1 MLLEMTLYTGPCAA
15 QNQLQETPAHPAE
28 QCQALY
34 QRRQAPSM
42 FLRGLFLVACVRS
55 PVASAD
61 AVESGQASRAETCG
75 EGITITMATPV
86 TPRPAATCVLM
97 RPHTGNDAGE
107 GVEVFMVRRHIQSE
121 FAPDVY
127 VFPGGSVNAGDRLAE
142 EAPGLCI
149 PAADDPLGEGFHV
162 AALRE
167 CFEEAGVLLAWRDG
181 APLTIDEGDLAR
193 FTAYRDALQRR
204 DLTMETL
211 AERERLTFA
220 TDALTHWAHWITPEA
235 FPKRFDTHF
244 YLAEMP
250 ASQEAAYDHLETTDG
265 VWITPEA
272 ASAGHEHGDFPL
284 VFAQIHQ
291 LRELHGLRSV
301 SDARARFAGRLP
313 RTIMP
318 RVVERGG
325 AQVILLPDE
334 A

>member
-1 MLLEMTLYTGPCAA
+1 
-15 QNQLQETPAHPAE
+15 
-28 QCQALY
+28 
-34 QRRQAPSM
+34 
-42 FLRGLFLVACVRS
+42 
-55 PVASAD
+55 
-61 AVESGQASRAETCG
+61 
-75 EGITITMATPV
+75 
-86 TPRPAATCVLM
+86 M

-142 EAPGLCI
+142 EMPGLCL
-149 PAADDPLGEGFHV
+149 PAAGDPLGGGFHV

-181 APLTIDEGDLAR
+181 APLAIDEGDLAR
-193 FTAYRDALQRR
+193 FAAYRDALQRR
-204 DLTMETL
+204 ELTMETL
-211 AERERLTFA
+211 AGQERLTFA

-265 VWITPEA
+265 IWITPEA
-272 ASAGHEHGDFPL
+272 ASAGYERGEFPL
-284 VFAQIHQ
+284 VFALFLQ
-291 LRELHGLRSV
+291 LRELHSLRCV
-301 SDARARFAGRLP
+301 VEARVRFAGRPP

-318 RVVERGG
+318 RVVERNG